1 MDWHEIWERKGSVEI
16 EQYDLEA
23 LMALDGWDAAGLTEG
38 QLRELADLVRSRLS
52 LRRGLRL
59 LDVGCGAGALL
70 WCLRDSGADLLGV
83 DFSASLIEHASRAMP
98 GATFDV
104 AEAAQLPFEADAI
117 VSLGVFQYFPDH
129 DYARRVLAEF
139 QRVAPTALILDVP
152 DLATREQSQ
161 AKRAAAGSK
170 LGHNLY
176 YPRDFF
182 GGTTWTNSLVGYR
195 YAPFRFHCE
204 VRFDQTSPDESTTEA
219 TGTPTG

>member
-1 MDWHEIWERKGSVEI
+1 MDWHEVWERKGSVGI
-16 EQYDLEA
+16 GQYDLKA
-23 LMALDGWDAAGLTEG
+23 LMALDGWDAAGLTER
-38 QLRELADLVRSRLS
+38 QLRELADFVHSRLS

-83 DFSASLIEHASRAMP
+83 DFSASLIEHARRAMP
-98 GATFDV
+98 EATYDV
-104 AEAAQLPFEADAI
+104 AEAAHLPFEADAI
-117 VSLGVFQYFPDH
+117 VCLGVFQYFPDY

-139 QRVAPTALILDVP
+139 QRVAPMALILDVP

-161 AKRAAAGSK
+161 AERAAAESK

-176 YPRDFF
+176 YPRGFF
-182 GGTTWTNSLVGYR
+182 GGTTRTNSLVGYR

-204 VRFDQTSPDESTTEA
+204 LRFDQTLSGESTTEA
-219 TGTPTG
+219 SSTTTS